1 MTIDT
6 KIDGNPDAVA
16 GVAEWLRTTLAN
28 KIKHTVDDINS
39 AKTLAGSD
47 WHGVASDAFVS
58 RMTSGVAKAD
68 GLHSAVV
75 SSADAIDHFADELR
89 RAQSEMKTI
98 RDNAQG
104 EGLSV
109 DGFVINDPDTTDKI
123 PAYATALSA
132 TDAARTV
139 EKFAA
144 DTLKNVWADL
154 SGKWFF
160 VVGDLIN
167 GAAGTLVAAHSS
179 TLLKQSKFLAE
190 ESEKFL
196 NLAKAAPEGSAA
208 ALVYRDFD
216 ASRALANSADDAAK
230 AAASAESTAGRV
242 GLKLG
247 GAMAIG
253 GVVYDI
259 ANGKDVDQAIVS
271 GGVGFGASVLA
282 GAAIGTAIPVPVV
295 GTAVGAVGG
304 AVVGIFA
311 SGAVDSLYQNG
322 IGAVGDAISDGA
334 SAVANTGKA
343 IGGLAEDAWNA
354 IF

>member
-1 MTIDT
+1 MPIDT
-6 KIDGNPDAVA
+6 RIEGDPSAVA
-16 GVAEWLRTTLAN
+16 STADWLRATLAS
-28 KIKHTVDDINS
+28 KIKLTVDDIRS
-39 AKTLAGSD
+39 ATTVARAD
-47 WHGVASDAFVS
+47 WHGEASDAFVS
-58 RMTSGVAKAD
+58 RMTTGADKAD
-68 GLHSAVV
+68 GLQSAVV
-75 SSADAIDHFADELR
+75 SSAQAIDHFADELR
-89 RAQSEMKTI
+89 RAQSEMQSI
-98 RDNAQG
+98 RENAG
-104 EGLSV
+104 SAGLSV
-109 DGFVINDPDTTDKI
+109 DGFVINDPDTTDKFA
-123 PAYATALSA
+123 AYATALNA
-132 TDAARTV
+132 ADAAREV
-139 EKFAA
+139 EKLAA

-154 SGKWFF
+154 SSKWFF

-179 TLLKQSKFLAE
+179 TLLKHSKFLAE

-216 ASRALANSADDAAK
+216 ASRALATSADDAAK

-247 GAMAIG
+247 GAMAVG

-295 GTAVGAVGG
+295 GTAVGALGG

-334 SAVANTGKA
+334 TAVADTGKA
-343 IGGLAEDAWNA
+343 LGGLAEDAWNA